1 MTNKYIV
8 KIEINGYDATD
19 VMLYTVES
27 ISKEEAEEDV
37 KIFVKDN
44 EKLNNFKEDD
54 RSLTFTA
61 QLIGNVTD
69 LPKLI
74 GET

>member
-1 MTNKYIV
+1 M
-8 KIEINGYDATD
+8 IEINGYDSTD

-74 GET
+74 

>member
-1 MTNKYIV
+1 M
-8 KIEINGYDATD
+8 IEINGYDATD

-74 GET
+74 GEI

>member
-1 MTNKYIV
+1 M
-8 KIEINGYDATD
+8 IEINGYDSTD

-61 QLIGNVTD
+61 HLIGNVTD

>member
-1 MTNKYIV
+1 M
-8 KIEINGYDATD
+8 IEINGYDATD

-74 GET
+74 